1 MLPEGRFKARAI
13 EGGLGESSEGNPQ
26 VGVRFTILDEEF
38 HGEEITW
45 FGSFSRNKGQ
55 GTKTP
60 FERTIES
67 LRACGWKGDDLSN
80 LEGIDAN
87 EVSLVVEHDNY
98 NGKILAKVKWVNR
111 AGGLALK
118 APMSADKAKAFAAKM
133 RGEVIAAS
141 RAVAAAQGAP
151 PASSAGRPPATRPQ
165 SHPNA
170 PGAEAD
176 APPPYGAEDDIP
188 F

>member
-13 EGGLGESSEGNPQ
+13 EGGLGETNDGNPQ

-45 FGSFSRNKGQ
+45 FGSFSKKLGQ

-60 FERTIES
+60 LERTIES
-67 LRACGWKGDDLSN
+67 LRACGWKGDDLSA
-80 LEGIDAN
+80 LEGISDN
-87 EVSLVVEHDNY
+87 EVSLVIEHDDY
-98 NGKILAKVKWVNR
+98 NGKISAKVKWVNR

-141 RAVAAAQGAP
+141 RAIGGAP
-151 PASSAGRPPATRPQ
+151 GATPAPAQGRPPATRPQ

-170 PGAEAD
+170 PGEDFGPPAD
-176 APPPYGAEDDIP
+176 DSEIP